1 MVMRGSSQSTPN
13 GGHWKG
19 ILLMTFL
26 VFISILN
33 VNMFGRSFSLLCLPV
48 IGICLWPRTE
58 GSIVSIIA
66 ILIFG
71 LLLDLLSAGPLGFWA
86 LIFLSVFTI
95 FRPHMRMKP
104 HTLGSAFGQWLL
116 VLAFAMIASYLLGWF
131 ARQYRPDL
139 MPLIYQ
145 AVAATV
151 LFPVVYGLRHL
162 GKNLLSDPEMRG
174 L

>member
-1 MVMRGSSQSTPN
+1 MVMRGSSQSTPSA
-13 GGHWKG
+13 GHWKG

-33 VNMFGRSFSLLCLPV
+33 VNIFGRSFSLICLPV

-71 LLLDLLSAGPLGFWA
+71 LLLDLLSAGPLGLWA

-95 FRPHMRMKP
+95 LRPHMRMRP
-104 HTLGSAFGQWLL
+104 HTLSSAFGQWLL
-116 VLAFAMIASYLLGWF
+116 ALAFAVIASYLLGWF
-131 ARQYRPDL
+131 ALQSRPDT
-139 MPLIYQ
+139 MPLLYQ
-145 AVAATV
+145 AIAATV
-151 LFPVVYGLRHL
+151 LFPIVYGLRHL
-162 GKNLLSDPEMRG
+162 GKSLLSDPDMRG